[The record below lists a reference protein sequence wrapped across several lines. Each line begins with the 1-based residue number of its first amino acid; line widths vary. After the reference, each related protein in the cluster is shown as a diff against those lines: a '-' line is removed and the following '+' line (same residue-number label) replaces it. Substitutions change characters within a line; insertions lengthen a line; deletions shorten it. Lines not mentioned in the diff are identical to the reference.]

1 MDLLKAIEILERIKR
16 FRLSFFLLAAIIV
29 KYEFKTK
36 MQSGVYDMRESSKNT
51 AGPNNQD
58 KLTVNI
64 FAMFVS
70 VVVFLF
76 IQQAGILLLNVL
88 FSLNYPKDV
97 SNIGGFFS
105 ALSYILVLTA
115 IFGFAAQAGY
125 EIIRRVKAEEKIYI
139 VYNTITLLILIV
151 QGLTVF
157 TMISP
162 MYIVPNIFIC
172 SATLYGL
179 YKIKMGISVKKPN
192 KSKKRVG

>member
-1 MDLLKAIEILERIKR
+1 
-16 FRLSFFLLAAIIV
+16 
-29 KYEFKTK
+29 
-36 MQSGVYDMRESSKNT
+36 MRESSKNT